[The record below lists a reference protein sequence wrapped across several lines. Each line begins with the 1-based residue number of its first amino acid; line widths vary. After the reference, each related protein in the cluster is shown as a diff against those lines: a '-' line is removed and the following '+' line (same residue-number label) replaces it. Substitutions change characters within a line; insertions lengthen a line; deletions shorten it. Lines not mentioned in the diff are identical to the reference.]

1 MFFKEFLQNQV
12 YNEDIRIKGKKGVT
26 YMLTIF
32 NRVVVYSTYTK
43 ENLERV
49 KEILDKENIEYLV
62 RTTKS
67 EFGYD
72 ELGDTYQLYVHEKD
86 VEEAQ
91 RFVTEVLF
99 PKHE

>member
-1 MFFKEFLQNQV
+1 
-12 YNEDIRIKGKKGVT
+12 
-26 YMLTIF
+26 MLTIL
-32 NRVVVYSTYTK
+32 NRVVVYSTYAK
-43 ENLERV
+43 EKLELV
-49 KEILDKENIEYLV
+49 KNILDKENIEYQV

-72 ELGDTYQLYVHEKD
+72 ELGDAYQLYVHEKD

-99 PKHE
+99 PK

>member
-1 MFFKEFLQNQV
+1 MV
-12 YNEDIRIKGKKGVT
+12 
-26 YMLTIF
+26 MLTIF

-43 ENLERV
+43 ENLDQV
-49 KEILDKENIEYLV
+49 KEILDKENIQYLV

-72 ELGDTYQLYVHEKD
+72 ELGDAYQLYVHEKD

-91 RFVTEVLF
+91 HLVTEVLF
-99 PKHE
+99 SQK